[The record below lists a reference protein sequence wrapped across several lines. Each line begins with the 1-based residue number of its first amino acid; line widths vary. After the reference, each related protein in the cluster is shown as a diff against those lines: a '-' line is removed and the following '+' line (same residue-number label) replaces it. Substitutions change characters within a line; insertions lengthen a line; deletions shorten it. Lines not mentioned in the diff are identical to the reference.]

1 MNRPHNSTPP
11 PGLLSENEAA
21 ALRAALRTGWH
32 CFPCLANKAPA
43 CPRGFHA
50 ATKDPATLMDLWG
63 RYPGP
68 LVGVA
73 TGPRSGIVCLDIDC
87 GQGKANAASARAWL
101 EENEY
106 RLPITWRHE
115 TQSGGIHALFSH
127 AQGFRCSAS
136 LIALGV
142 DTKGEARATDGG
154 YFIFWPAAGTQVLVD
169 APLAPAPHWLID
181 LLSPKPKPISAFPT
195 TKAGAAPCSASIR
208 GALRFLAGARE
219 GERNSAL
226 YWVSCRM
233 GEAVR
238 AGVVTES
245 EALALLTSVG
255 RQVGLLDSEIVQ
267 TARSGLREGISS

>member
-73 TGPRSGIVCLDIDC
+73 TGPRSGVVCLDIDC
-87 GQGKANAASARAWL
+87 GEGKANAAPARAWL
-101 EENEY
+101 DENEY
-106 RLPITWRHE
+106 RLPRTWRHE
-115 TQSGGIHALFSH
+115 TQSGGVHVLFRHAPC
-127 AQGFRCSAS
+127 FRCSTT
-136 LIALGV
+136 LIAFRGA
-142 DTKGEARATDGG
+142 TKGGGRADKDASTGAGG
-154 YFIFWPAAGTQVLVD
+154 YFISGPAAGTRLLVH
-169 APLAPAPHWLID
+169 APLAPAPPWLID
-181 LLSPKPKPISAFPT
+181 RLAPRPKPIRAFPT

-208 GALRFLAGARE
+208 GALLVLAEARE
-219 GERNSAL
+219 GERNS
-226 YWVSCRM
+226 
-233 GEAVR
+233 
-238 AGVVTES
+238 
-245 EALALLTSVG
+245 
-255 RQVGLLDSEIVQ
+255 
-267 TARSGLREGISS
+267 